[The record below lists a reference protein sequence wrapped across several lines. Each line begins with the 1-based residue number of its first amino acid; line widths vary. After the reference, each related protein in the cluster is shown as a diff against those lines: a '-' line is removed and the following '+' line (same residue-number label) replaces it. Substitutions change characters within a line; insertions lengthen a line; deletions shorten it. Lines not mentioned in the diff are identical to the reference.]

1 MFLVK
6 IWYVLGFFTY
16 GLPVIFTLC
25 AGAHSNTAS
34 QGAYSALI
42 GGGSALFAAAL
53 VQEWQVVFSVAKQ
66 ILEQEK
72 GCI

>member
-1 MFLVK
+1 MLS
-6 IWYVLGFFTY
+6 
-16 GLPVIFTLC
+16 TLC
-25 AGAHSNTAS
+25 IGVFTNAVRQS
-34 QGAYSALI
+34 AYSTVI

-53 VQEWQVVFSVAKQ
+53 VQKWRAVLSVAKQ